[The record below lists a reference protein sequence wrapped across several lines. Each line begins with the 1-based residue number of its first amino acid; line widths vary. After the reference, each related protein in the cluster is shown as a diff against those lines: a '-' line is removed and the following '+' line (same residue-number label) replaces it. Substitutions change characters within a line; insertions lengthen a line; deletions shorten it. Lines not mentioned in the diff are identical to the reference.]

1 MIRRPPRSTRTDTLF
16 PYTTLVRSP
25 DGRCR
30 PQAGDG
36 SGRGAAVRTRDRPGP
51 LALRRPDKKGP
62 GGLGGG
68 KGVRAGRPPLRARAH
83 PADGR
88 GQAQFRTPAR
98 AYGGGGRTVR
108 TDGAARTGRADPA

>member
-1 MIRRPPRSTRTDTLF
+1 MAG
-16 PYTTLVRSP
+16 P

-108 TDGAARTGRADPA
+108 TDRSEERRVGKECVSTCRSRWWPDHEKKKKDKT